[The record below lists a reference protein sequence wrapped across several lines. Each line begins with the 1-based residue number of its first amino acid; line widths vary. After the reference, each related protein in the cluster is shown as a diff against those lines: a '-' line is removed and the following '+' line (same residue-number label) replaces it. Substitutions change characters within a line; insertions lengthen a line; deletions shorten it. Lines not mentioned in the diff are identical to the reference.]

1 MSKKPCCA
9 KPIKGPK
16 GDPGDPPIWGN
27 ITGDINDQTDLFDT
41 YATVISLEV
50 GLEQAAG
57 DLSDAIAQEV
67 IDRNAAIADTL
78 TDSIGGLVETAADTT
93 YRLGGPSAFAYT
105 IESLDVETDS
115 GTITVAVKINGT
127 AVTGLS
133 AVSASSTPASA
144 AATAANVV
152 AVGDYLTFEGS
163 SNSAATGLLFG
174 ITITRTP

>member
-1 MSKKPCCA
+1 MADLGSLTALHTSINSKVTVNAPLKA
-9 KPIKGPK
+9 
-16 GDPGDPPIWGN
+16 N
-27 ITGDINDQTDLFDT
+27 TGLRVNELLNDM
-41 YATVISLEV
+41 
-50 GLEQAAG
+50 
-57 DLSDAIAQEV
+57 
-67 IDRNAAIADTL
+67 ADTL
-78 TDSIGGLVETAADTT
+78 WNQPVTDSIGGLVEVAADTT
-93 YRLGGPSAFAYT
+93 YRLGGPSSFAYT

-127 AVTGLS
+127 PVTGLS

>member
-1 MSKKPCCA
+1 MSKKSCCA

-27 ITGDINDQTDLFDT
+27 ITGDPADQADLYGVF
-41 YATVISLEV
+41 ATTVDLNA

-57 DLSDAIAQEV
+57 NLSDAIAQEV

-78 TDSIGGLVETAADTT
+78 TDSIGGLVETAANTT

-105 IESLDVETDS
+105 IDSLDVETDS

-127 AVTGLS
+127 PVTGLS
-133 AVSASSTPASA
+133 AVSASSTPSSA
-144 AATAANVV
+144 AATAANTV

-163 SNSAATGLLFG
+163 ANSAAEGLLFG